1 MSNINIYLCNDTKTI
16 NVNIDGKP
24 ILLSFRQE
32 VSFNMFLSDVIE
44 FNEKYL
50 HPIKEFTLNI
60 VQNIFFG
67 ERENAATNIKQKF
80 HEFETELSSNT
91 FALIVI
97 NKIKL
102 DYLHILAK
110 GEEGI
115 ERFINLSLSQ
125 KEKKLKK
132 IYELD
137 FNAINKLIN
146 MIENNFCTT
155 ENIKLT
161 LSADNHIFI
170 NEGNKRL
177 LKVSIEESLEP
188 LTDAFI
194 YAVLFDNLWLHTCK
208 NCGIKFLS
216 THNAV
221 YCEAKVCQHQIKLEE
236 WRKKHQNI
244 KNNKAAHEKQKL
256 CTYMAQYIKR
266 LKDRNAPTE
275 LVQEMEEWRISIKK
289 KSTYI
294 ASYFIDTNTDPDE
307 EYLAFCES
315 TKKSF
320 KARYNEITQSLEK

>member
-1 MSNINIYLCNDTKTI
+1 M
-16 NVNIDGKP
+16 
-24 ILLSFRQE
+24 
-32 VSFNMFLSDVIE
+32 
-44 FNEKYL
+44 
-50 HPIKEFTLNI
+50 
-60 VQNIFFG
+60 
-67 ERENAATNIKQKF
+67 
-80 HEFETELSSNT
+80 
-91 FALIVI
+91 
-97 NKIKL
+97 
-102 DYLHILAK
+102 AK

-236 WRKKHQNI
+236 WRNKHQNI

-256 CTYMAQYIKR
+256 CIYMAQYIKR

-275 LVQEMEEWRISIKK
+275 LVQEMEEWRSSIKEE
-289 KSTYI
+289 STYI
-294 ASYFIDTNTDPDE
+294 ASYFIETNTAPDE

>member
-1 MSNINIYLCNDTKTI
+1 M
-16 NVNIDGKP
+16 
-24 ILLSFRQE
+24 
-32 VSFNMFLSDVIE
+32 
-44 FNEKYL
+44 
-50 HPIKEFTLNI
+50 
-60 VQNIFFG
+60 
-67 ERENAATNIKQKF
+67 
-80 HEFETELSSNT
+80 
-91 FALIVI
+91 
-97 NKIKL
+97 
-102 DYLHILAK
+102 AK

-236 WRKKHQNI
+236 WRNKHQNI

-266 LKDRNAPTE
+266 LKDRNAPSE
-275 LVQEMEEWRISIKK
+275 LVQEMEEWRSSIKEE
-289 KSTYI
+289 SAYI
-294 ASYFIDTNTDPDE
+294 ASYFIETNTAPDE
-307 EYLAFCES
+307 EYLAFCEN
-315 TKKSF
+315 TKKRF
-320 KARYNEITQSLEK
+320 KTRYEEIIQSLEK

>member
-1 MSNINIYLCNDTKTI
+1 MSNISIYLCNDTKTI
-16 NVNIDGKP
+16 KVNFDGKP
-24 ILLSFRQE
+24 LLMSLKQE
-32 VSFNMFLSDVIE
+32 ASFNMFLSNVIE
-44 FNEKYL
+44 FKEKYL
-50 HPIKEFTLNI
+50 CPIKEFTLYIEKNI
-60 VQNIFFG
+60 YHG

-146 MIENNFCTT
+146 MIENNFCTI

-236 WRKKHQNI
+236 WRNKHQNI

-289 KSTYI
+289 KSTYL
-294 ASYFIDTNTDPDE
+294 ASYFFDTNTDPDE